1 MLLHWCLCSAKL
13 ESVQEEVRAR
23 ENQLRGLREELERQK
38 AASAAL
44 VGDLASR
51 DRELARFKKDA
62 DKLVRCVSHSSTIT
76 ECARQLLVCTTMSIQ
91 QILVSLWR
99 RDACRQRESEI
110 EKAHADELAAAE
122 MRFMHDKD
130 ALLTTASRAQE
141 MLKERLA
148 ELQVL
153 CAAIPLES
161 LVSVV

>member
-1 MLLHWCLCSAKL
+1 MLIHLCLCSAKL

-38 AASAAL
+38 AASAVL

-62 DKLVRCVSHSSTIT
+62 DKLVRCVSHTSTIYY
-76 ECARQLLVCTTMSIQ
+76 CTVYPHNKYSYPCC
-91 QILVSLWR
+91 
-99 RDACRQRESEI
+99 DACRQRESEI

-161 LVSVV
+161 RVSEV